1 VNNEPRYSGPN
12 RSGICKCGCPWD
24 DHHLGVVMNH
34 DYIKATGEV
43 FVPGECEAFGFNE
56 TGGMKYVDGRWVD
69 HCQGYVD
76 TKKSWEKV

>member
-1 VNNEPRYSGPN
+1 
-12 RSGICKCGCPWD
+12 
-24 DHHLGVVMNH
+24 MNH